1 MVMKINISTL
11 CTAML
16 MGSIAC
22 LLISCGDIQQD
33 LYLKADG
40 SGKLEASF
48 EMGEMMSMM
57 KGFTDVNMSD
67 VTLEEGAT
75 PDTIKQDPLI
85 VQDPMEALMAR
96 ITDPAH
102 ATDFDTLISIV
113 SMMPDSLKSKQTR
126 PDLTRHI
133 WLRIQSP
140 ALSDELTVGMV
151 IEFKDHVQL
160 QHIINHLDTMEGS
173 AMAMPGPGGAGA
185 AGAGFPNELFLTF
198 HSDMKTGAI
207 KIDTVDYGSI
217 KAEMDM
223 GMMMGDSAS
232 TSEDMGIMEMM
243 FGNSKIRTII
253 HVPGEV
259 LSCSN
264 KDAIL
269 TKDNRVIVEHEFME
283 VMKSGKVPGYE
294 IKFTPKK

>member
-1 MVMKINISTL
+1 MS
-11 CTAML
+11 
-16 MGSIAC
+16 GIAS
-22 LLISCGDIQQD
+22 LLTSCGDIQQD

-48 EMGEMMSMM
+48 ELGEMMSMM
-57 KGFTDVNMSD
+57 KGFTDVNVSD
-67 VTLEEGAT
+67 VTLEEEMT
-75 PDTIKQDPLI
+75 PDTIAQDPMI
-85 VQDPMEALMAR
+85 VQDPMEALMER

-102 ATDFDTLISIV
+102 AVDFDTLISIV
-113 SMMPDSLKSKQTR
+113 SMMPDSVKSKQTR
-126 PDLTRHI
+126 PDLTKNI
-133 WLRIQSP
+133 WMRIQSP
-140 ALSDELTVGMV
+140 ALSDELTMGMV
-151 IEFKDHVQL
+151 IEFTDQTQL
-160 QHIINHLDTMEGS
+160 RHIINHLDTIDGN
-173 AMAMPGPGGAGA
+173 AMTMPSPGGTG
-185 AGAGFPNELFLTF
+185 AGAGFPKEVFLTF
-198 HSDMKTGAI
+198 NSDMKAGVLTV
-207 KIDTVDYGSI
+207 DTVDYGSI

-223 GMMMGDSAS
+223 SMMTGDSLD
-232 TSEDMGIMEMM
+232 TGEDMGIMEMM